1 MVTTCAPHLADEGI
15 PIAYVPME
23 RLLILPLALDP
34 PPLFSKALTLCSGFA
49 SRRVT
54 ADEYGAYLDQ
64 EFGFP
69 YGGPCV
75 AYPSVPKTI
84 ADLLLEKLGAKSKNY
99 CNNQC

>member
-1 MVTTCAPHLADEGI
+1 
-15 PIAYVPME
+15 ME

-34 PPLFSKALTLCSGFA
+34 PPLFSKALTLSSGFA